1 MYRLKTNTTRCL
13 TALLVAGAGL
23 SACQSVP
30 SNYSP
35 SFGAGAIDPSNTSAY
50 DLPLAEAEAKLSA
63 IEESLVP
70 SPRGKPAVEPL
81 LDGVRPRIVD
91 ADLQCVPFA
100 RDASGIDI
108 RGNANRW
115 WKLAAGKYSRA
126 RRPQEGAV
134 FVMRGYR
141 TARRGHV
148 AVVKQILDP
157 RTIVVDHANWGND
170 GRIYLSAPIRDES
183 AKNDWS
189 KVRVW
194 YTPTNQWGSRLYRA
208 KGFILPTTA
217 VAGSFA
223 LGSN

>member
-1 MYRLKTNTTRCL
+1 L
-13 TALLVAGAGL
+13 TALLVAGVGL
-23 SACQSVP
+23 SACQTVP
-30 SNYSP
+30 SNYST
-35 SFGAGAIDPSNTSAY
+35 SFAGGAIEPANTSNY
-50 DLPLAEAEAKLSA
+50 DLPLAEAEAKLTA
-63 IEESLVP
+63 IEEGFA
-70 SPRGKPAVEPL
+70 SPMPRSKPTTEAL
-81 LDGVRPRIVD
+81 LAEVRPRIVD

-115 WKLAAGKYSRA
+115 WTLAQGKYTRS

-134 FVMRGYR
+134 FVMRGYS

-170 GRIYLSAPIRDES
+170 GRIYLSAPMRDES
-183 AKNDWS
+183 PKNDWS

-194 YTPTNQWGSRLYRA
+194 YTPTNQWGRRLYRA

-217 VAGSFA
+217 VAGSFTS
-223 LGSN
+223 GSN